1 MPTIPT
7 LIAFAIAAIVLVA
20 IPGPNLIYII
30 TRGIQQ
36 GRRAAVVSAL
46 GVEVGTLIHI
56 ILATF
61 GLSAIIASSPVLYDV
76 VKYAGAGYLI
86 WLGVSLIRRRAAG
99 SAEEGIEVHPAGTR
113 TIFLHGLAIN
123 LLNPKVILFAM
134 ALLPQ
139 FVDPGRGSA
148 VGQMLLLGLVLV
160 AVGTMGDMIYA
171 FASGAVGAWLRRHPD
186 ADRQR
191 DRASGVIYLALG
203 VIVAL
208 TGSGSAEPA

>member
-7 LIAFAIAAIVLVA
+7 LIAFAIAAIALVA

-30 TRGIQQ
+30 TRGLQQ

-46 GVEVGTLIHI
+46 GVEAGTLLHI
-56 ILATF
+56 VLATF
-61 GLSAIIASSPVLYDV
+61 WLSAIIASSPVLYDV

-86 WLGVSLIRRRAAG
+86 WLGVSLIRRKTG
-99 SAEEGIEVHPAGTR
+99 SAEERIEVRPAGMR

-123 LLNPKVILFAM
+123 LLNPKVILFVM

-139 FVDPGRGSA
+139 FVDPDRGST
-148 VGQMLLLGLVLV
+148 VGQMLMLGLVLV
-160 AVGTMGDMIYA
+160 TVGTLGDMIYA
-171 FASGAVGAWLRRHPD
+171 FASGTVGAWLHRHPD

-208 TGSGSAEPA
+208 TGLGSAERE

>member
-7 LIAFAIAAIVLVA
+7 LIAFAIAAIALVA

-30 TRGIQQ
+30 TRGLQQ

-46 GVEVGTLIHI
+46 GVEVGTLLHI
-56 ILATF
+56 VLATF

-86 WLGVSLIRRRAAG
+86 WLGVSLIRRKTG
-99 SAEEGIEVHPAGTR
+99 SAEERIEVRPAGMR

-123 LLNPKVILFAM
+123 LLNPKVILFVM

-139 FVDPGRGSA
+139 FVDPDRGST
-148 VGQMLLLGLVLV
+148 VGQMLMLGLALV
-160 AVGTMGDMIYA
+160 TVGTLGDMIYA
-171 FASGAVGAWLRRHPD
+171 FASGAVGAWLHRHPD

-208 TGSGSAEPA
+208 TGSGSAERE

>member
-7 LIAFAIAAIVLVA
+7 LIAFAIAAIALVA

-30 TRGIQQ
+30 TRGLQQ

-46 GVEVGTLIHI
+46 GVEAGTLLHI
-56 ILATF
+56 VLATF

-86 WLGVSLIRRRAAG
+86 WLGVSLIRRKTG
-99 SAEEGIEVHPAGTR
+99 SAEERIEVRPAGMR

-123 LLNPKVILFAM
+123 LLNPKVILFVM

-139 FVDPGRGSA
+139 FVDPDRGST
-148 VGQMLLLGLVLV
+148 VGQMLMLGLVLV
-160 AVGTMGDMIYA
+160 TVGTLGDMIYA
-171 FASGAVGAWLRRHPD
+171 FASGTVGAWLHRHPD

-208 TGSGSAEPA
+208 TGLGSAERE

>member
-7 LIAFAIAAIVLVA
+7 LIAFAIAAIALVA

-56 ILATF
+56 VLATF

-86 WLGVSLIRRRAAG
+86 WLGVSLIRRKAG
-99 SAEEGIEVHPAGTR
+99 SAEERIEVCPAGMR

-123 LLNPKVILFAM
+123 LLNPKVILFVM

-139 FVDPGRGSA
+139 FVDPSRGST
-148 VGQMLLLGLVLV
+148 VGQMLVLGLVLV
-160 AVGTMGDMIYA
+160 SVGTMGDMIYA
-171 FASGAVGAWLRRHPD
+171 FASGAVGSWLHRHPD

-208 TGSGSAEPA
+208 TGSGSAERA